1 MRQLYLGVGKKE
13 TSRSKRFII
22 NKLGLL
28 MAIVLPSLNPLLH
41 EALPGHKKL
50 CHLIHIVLNRKNEY
64 MIYC

>member
-28 MAIVLPSLNPLLH
+28 MAIVLPSL
-41 EALPGHKKL
+41 KKL
-50 CHLIHIVLNRKNEY
+50 GLTHYKEIFIESRPIDLSFHHTYE
-64 MIYC
+64 